1 MSTSLLYHAFGVRG
15 YYHVNTKYK
24 EGAVF
29 FTIEHDMTSLRCA
42 HCNSRL
48 ARKFHER

>member
-24 EGAVF
+24 ECSVF
-29 FTIEHDMTSLRCA
+29 YHRTRYDIIAMCPL
-42 HCNSRL
+42 
-48 ARKFHER
+48 